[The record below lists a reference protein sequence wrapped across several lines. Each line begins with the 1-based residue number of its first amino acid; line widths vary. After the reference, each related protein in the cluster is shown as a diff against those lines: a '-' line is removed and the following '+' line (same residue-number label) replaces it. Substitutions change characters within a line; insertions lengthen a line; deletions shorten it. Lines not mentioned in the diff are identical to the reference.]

1 MTSTTGISTEMWMI
15 TTTVAGLAIGTIV
28 YFLKRTMSKVDSH
41 DGDITNIKLTYVTK
55 TELGELKEDLSSS
68 VEKLEDAISTSVGKL
83 EKDVSGIKDK
93 YLTKEDFYRTQ
104 AKTEQKL
111 DKMYDLL
118 LKISQRGGPHD
129 ER

>member
-1 MTSTTGISTEMWMI
+1 M
-15 TTTVAGLAIGTIV
+15 
-28 YFLKRTMSKVDSH
+28 DSH
-41 DGDITNIKLTYVTK
+41 DGDITNIKLTYGTK

-68 VEKLEDAISTSVGKL
+68 VEKREDAISTSVGKL
-83 EKDVSGIKDK
+83 EKDVSGIKDR

-118 LKISQRGGPHD
+118 LKISQRGGSAN
-129 ER
+129 E

>member
-1 MTSTTGISTEMWMI
+1 MTSTTGISTEMWYI
-15 TTTVAGLAIGTIV
+15 LTTVTGLAIGTIV
-28 YFLKRTMSKVDSH
+28 YFLKRTMGKVDSH
-41 DGDITNIKLTYVTK
+41 DSDITGIKLTYVTK
-55 TELGELKEDLSSS
+55 NELADLKEDVAAST
-68 VEKLEDAISTSVGKL
+68 EKLA
-83 EKDVSGIKDK
+83 KDVSGIKDK

-118 LKISQRGGPHD
+118 LKISQRGGNPD